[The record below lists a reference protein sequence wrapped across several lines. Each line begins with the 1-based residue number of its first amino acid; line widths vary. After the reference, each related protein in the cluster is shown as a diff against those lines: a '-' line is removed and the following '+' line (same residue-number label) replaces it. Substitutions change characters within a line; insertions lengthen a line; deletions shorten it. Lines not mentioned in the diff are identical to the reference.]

1 MWAAH
6 RCTYNAMI
14 LLHVET
20 MCITILIVW
29 WVGHLS
35 PSDDLAVSIF
45 ALYTCTYIV
54 LVGMFVLALL
64 VVWIGFK
71 D

>member
-1 MWAAH
+1 MH
-6 RCTYNAMI
+6 VPYNVMK
-14 LLHVET
+14 LLHAEA
-20 MCITILIVW
+20 MCIMILIVW

-45 ALYTCTYIV
+45 ALYNNTCTYRV
-54 LVGMFVLALL
+54 VGMFFLALL

-71 D
+71 G